1 MSNSLRKMREISCL
15 QQHVEM
21 YEKQKMNYAI
31 KAGKSSGNWNGGLPQ
46 KTFAFRD
53 LNNSEYMV
61 NPGSSLDT
69 KAMLKETLSRSINI
83 HLKESC

>member
-21 YEKQKMNYAI
+21 YEKQKMNCAI
-31 KAGKSSGNWNGGLPQ
+31 KAGKSSGICNGGLPQ
-46 KTFAFRD
+46 KTFAFGD

-69 KAMLKETLSRSINI
+69 KAKLKETLSISI
-83 HLKESC
+83 KESC